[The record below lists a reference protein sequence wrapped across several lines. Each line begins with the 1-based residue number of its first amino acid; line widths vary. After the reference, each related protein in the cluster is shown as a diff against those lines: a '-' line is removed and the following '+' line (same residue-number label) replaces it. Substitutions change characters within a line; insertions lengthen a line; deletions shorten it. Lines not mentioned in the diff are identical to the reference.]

1 MNFSTYRF
9 TLDLQKHQSQ
19 MSIAAFQ
26 YDTAVKLS
34 IGLTDGGVPYYLEDG
49 CIAVLWGKK
58 ANGEPISHK
67 CSIESNTKIIY
78 EFNKETADE
87 IGVVDCQIRLY
98 KDGEEIISAPKFI
111 IVVAERVVNDAEVF
125 DAGDGA
131 FEEQFSALDDLFIQE
146 SGRRIAENARVEAE
160 KERQGNELLR
170 KEKELSRIEFET
182 QRQTD
187 EVKRVKAEEERTE
200 AEDARVEAE
209 KLRQVQYDNIENI
222 MYKATEGLSYTLSSD
237 GTYYEVSGIGTAT
250 DTDIVMPMF
259 YEDLPVKSISENAF
273 ENNTKINSITI
284 PESITYIGN
293 YAFSG
298 CTKLTKI
305 NFNAIQMKSN
315 WENNYVF
322 SNAGKDSTGINV
334 TVGKNVTKIPSYLFS
349 PHYENMSIAPNIKTV
364 VFEDGCVCKEIGQ
377 RAFWMC
383 RNLTDISFPMGLTTI
398 GYGAFGFTSLTNVKL
413 PNTLKSLWGNAFYCC
428 YSLLSIL
435 LPKSVTSVGG
445 NSFMRCTKLTIY
457 CEAETQPAD
466 WDTEWNSDGCPVV
479 WGVPLDF
486 PSVNNKLEEYKSE
499 SKEYA
504 DGIKDDLLN
513 GAGPAYDT
521 LKELGDALEKNKDI
535 IEVIKEASEN
545 KVNKTNLANRLYG
558 TKSDKSQT
566 VYLLDK
572 NATANSVPQRTP
584 TGQLRVALTPE
595 NDNEATSKK
604 FVADFVNPIADR
616 VTELESLTL
625 TRIYDTSTAYEKAVP
640 AEVGKSATIKMI
652 GGATKKVSLT
662 KNILDPKTL
671 SFWSHDSEAGI
682 SYTLNADGTITY
694 TIAWGGFC
702 SFGLHNFPVGRYCL
716 YLENASI
723 DYDYEGNID
732 LALSSDYDPESGN
745 TEPTTKTLKVML
757 WLDESVTTENYE
769 IREVDSAVF
778 EPYVPILQDA
788 EVERIESIGAD
799 GETLLDSITIPEA
812 VRELKMV
819 TDTYRDYIECI
830 DDKKFKHEVVEKMV
844 LNGSEKWIKANGANP
859 YFYIT
864 TGYRFVVKNI
874 LCPIYEHVSLSVSN
888 TLIGIQIGGLSA
900 TQGEPCIIIRPVDY
914 ATMTV
919 DDFKAQLAE
928 KPLTVRLARV
938 EPIVTDI
945 TDLFTEDNLI
955 EVQGGGALR
964 FVNEHKMPVPSNI
977 VYVTGKE

>member
-98 KDGEEIISAPKFI
+98 KDGEEKITAPKFI
-111 IVVAERVVNDAEVF
+111 IVVAERVTNDAEVF

-131 FEEQFSALDDLFIQE
+131 FEEQFSALDNLFTAE
-146 SGRRIAENARVEAE
+146 SGRVIAENARVEAE
-160 KERQGNELLR
+160 KERQSNELLR
-170 KEKELSRIEFET
+170 KEEELSRIEFET

-209 KLRQVQYDNIENI
+209 KLRQVQYD
-222 MYKATEGLSYTLSSD
+222 
-237 GTYYEVSGIGTAT
+237 
-250 DTDIVMPMF
+250 
-259 YEDLPVKSISENAF
+259 
-273 ENNTKINSITI
+273 
-284 PESITYIGN
+284 
-293 YAFSG
+293 
-298 CTKLTKI
+298 
-305 NFNAIQMKSN
+305 
-315 WENNYVF
+315 
-322 SNAGKDSTGINV
+322 
-334 TVGKNVTKIPSYLFS
+334 YLLG
-349 PHYENMSIAPNIKTV
+349 E
-364 VFEDGCVCKEIGQ
+364 
-377 RAFWMC
+377 
-383 RNLTDISFPMGLTTI
+383 
-398 GYGAFGFTSLTNVKL
+398 
-413 PNTLKSLWGNAFYCC
+413 
-428 YSLLSIL
+428 
-435 LPKSVTSVGG
+435 
-445 NSFMRCTKLTIY
+445 
-457 CEAETQPAD
+457 
-466 WDTEWNSDGCPVV
+466 
-479 WGVPLDF
+479 
-486 PSVNNKLEEYKSE
+486 NNKLEEYKQQ

-504 DGIKDDLLN
+504 DGIKNDLLN
-513 GAGPAYDT
+513 GAGEAYDT
-521 LKELGDALEKNKDI
+521 LKELGDALEENKDI
-535 IEVIKEASEN
+535 ID
-545 KVNKTNLANRLYG
+545 TLA
-558 TKSDKSQT
+558 
-566 VYLLDK
+566 
-572 NATANSVPQRTP
+572 
-584 TGQLRVALTPE
+584 
-595 NDNEATSKK
+595 SKK
-604 FVADFVNPIADR
+604 FLQDTLEEYDMTVVQRIASTSDSLVPVTTNPSKIYGTDANGNQTSYPLAQKSNEYGIALRHGGGYLGVPNPTQSWHATPKEYVDKKDNEVRAYADSRINPLEER
-616 VTELESLTL
+616 VTDLESLTL
-625 TRIYDTSTAYEKAVP
+625 TFTEDTSTDYEKAVP
-640 AEVGKSATIKMI
+640 AEVGKYALVKMI

-723 DYDYEGNID
+723 DCDYEGNID

-778 EPYVPILQDA
+778 EPYIPILQDA

-799 GETLLDSITIPEA
+799 GETLLDSIAIPEA

-819 TDTYRDYIECI
+819 TDTYYDYIEFV
-830 DDKKFKHEVVEKMV
+830 DDKVFGYKVADEIV
-844 LNGSEKWIKANGANP
+844 LNGTETWKNNGDMTSPNNYYLTIVTSDKTKYVSGQVSSDRYDFFDLGTSNREVGIDAYVSNAFGGFAIGIRPHNVTSYTATSFREYVKANP
-859 YFYIT
+859 IT
-864 TGYRFVVKNI
+864 I
-874 LCPIYEHVSLSVSN
+874 
-888 TLIGIQIGGLSA
+888 
-900 TQGEPCIIIRPVDY
+900 
-914 ATMTV
+914 
-919 DDFKAQLAE
+919 
-928 KPLTVRLARV
+928 RLALATPEV
-938 EPIVTDI
+938 KDI
-945 TDLFTEDNLI
+945 TDLFTEDNKLQ
-955 EVQGGGALR
+955 VQQGGAIR
-964 FVNEHKMPVPSNI
+964 FVNEQKMAIPNTVAFI
-977 VYVTGKE
+977 KRKE